1 MDSGAPGKKPHY
13 RPDIDGLRA
22 VAVLA
27 VVIFHINAGLMPGGF
42 VGVDIFF
49 VISGYLITGNILK
62 GQASNR
68 GFSWAEFYRRRAL
81 RILPVL
87 FVVILAT
94 LVVGHF
100 ILLPD
105 DLKELSYVSIAS
117 ILPTANIYFTYFLD
131 TGYFADASALQ
142 PLLHLWSLGVEEQFY
157 LFWPTLLLLL
167 LARAKPAAQLAIVAL
182 LAAASFVLAESL
194 LASQPMFAY
203 YMLPTRAGELLIGA
217 LLAMLLRQGPLA
229 HLPTTGRNLAGLTGI
244 ALIVFSLFWITEDA
258 GFPGVNALPST
269 VGAALIIWAGSGQPS
284 LVSRVLALPLLVFI
298 GLISYS
304 LYLWHW
310 PVLAFYR
317 YAYGAVGPLAGIGL
331 FGLMMI
337 LSVLSYRW
345 VERPARRIKWSFP
358 EVVFKGLA
366 PSSIALFSLCG
377 ALLLSSG
384 YGLYALDERY
394 RHALS
399 LIKPAPA
406 AFTYPYVCQS
416 SRLNDDSLNRATCII
431 SNDPSQEP
439 AALLW
444 GDSHAAHY
452 IGVLGAFAEEGHFS
466 FRNAAHSSCP
476 PIFDGIETVLPLSR
490 QTNCRNSIVTV
501 KKHLDR
507 YSTVVMGGAWS
518 GYLRRNPE
526 FFTYLENTVDTLL
539 SEGKHVVLLGQV
551 PSFRNV
557 DRKCQQK
564 ALKTLVRGCPGEETG
579 ELLSPV
585 PTVNQSLQ
593 RLASQRRHVTY
604 FDVSAALCQDNVC
617 RSTVDGGLV
626 YYDGDHLSMDG
637 SWAVGRRLKQ
647 ESDVPAIF
655 LAATAPP

>member
-1 MDSGAPGKKPHY
+1 MS
-13 RPDIDGLRA
+13 
-22 VAVLA
+22 VVL
-27 VVIFHINAGLMPGGF
+27 FHIKAGLLPGGF

-62 GQASNR
+62 DRASER

-157 LFWPTLLLLL
+157 LFWPSLLLLL
-167 LARAKPAAQLAIVAL
+167 LARSGRRAQLIAVAVL
-182 LAAASFVLAESL
+182 IAASFIFAESL

-217 LLAMLLRQGPLA
+217 FLALLLNQKN
-229 HLPTTGRNLAGLTGI
+229 LPEMSSHRRNLMGLAGLG
-244 ALIVFSLFWITEDA
+244 LILFSLFRITEDV
-258 GFPGVNALPST
+258 GFPGINALPST
-269 VGAALIIWAGSGQPS
+269 VGAALIIWAGSGKPS
-284 LVSRVLALPLLVFI
+284 LVSRALAMPALVFV

-317 YAYGAVGPLAGIGL
+317 YAVGPVEPLAGAGL
-331 FGLMMI
+331 FAVMLL
-337 LSVLSYRW
+337 LSILSYRW
-345 VERPARRIKWSFP
+345 VERPLRRLNWSFP
-358 EVVFKGLA
+358 KVVFKGLA
-366 PSSIALFSLCG
+366 PTSAALFSLC
-377 ALLLSSG
+377 AAFVFTKG
-384 YGLYALDERY
+384 YGLYALDETYRY
-394 RHALS
+394 SLS

-406 AFTYPYVCQS
+406 AFTYPYVCQR
-416 SRLNDDSLNRATCII
+416 SRLDDSSLHRATCVI
-431 SNDPSQEP
+431 SNDPTQEP
-439 AALLW
+439 PALLW

-452 IGVLGAFAEEGHFS
+452 IGVLGAFTEEGPFG

-476 PIFDGIETVLPLSR
+476 PILEGVETVLSPARRADCLH
-490 QTNCRNSIVTV
+490 SIATIQR
-501 KKHLDR
+501 HLDR
-507 YSTVVMGGAWS
+507 YSIVVMGGAWG
-518 GYLRRNPE
+518 GYLRRNSD
-526 FFTYLENTVDTLL
+526 FLMHLENTIETLIN
-539 SEGKHVVLLGQV
+539 SNKRVVLLGQV
-551 PSFRNV
+551 PTFANV

-564 ALKTLVRGCPGEETG
+564 ALKSLVRNCPAEDTG
-579 ELLSPV
+579 ELLSPQ
-585 PTVNQSLQ
+585 PTVNQTLQ
-593 RLASQRRHVTY
+593 MLAAKWENVSY
-604 FDVSAALCQDNVC
+604 FDVSGALCQGDAC
-617 RSTVDGGLV
+617 RSTLDGGLV

-637 SWAVGRRLKQ
+637 SWAVGRRLVEEKG
-647 ESDVPAIF
+647 VPEIF
-655 LAATAPP
+655 LAVADN

>member
-1 MDSGAPGKKPHY
+1 MDSGAPEKKPHY

-27 VVIFHINAGLMPGGF
+27 VVVFHINANLMPGGF

-49 VISGYLITGNILK
+49 VISGYLITANILK
-62 GQASNR
+62 DHASNR

-157 LFWPTLLLLL
+157 LFWPTLLLIL
-167 LARAKPAAQLAIVAL
+167 LARAGRATQLAAVAL
-182 LAAASFVLAESL
+182 LAAASFALAESL
-194 LASQPMFAY
+194 LASRPMFAY

-217 LLAMLLRQGPLA
+217 LLAMLLRKNTVAGLSA
-229 HLPTTGRNLAGLTGI
+229 YWGNLIGLTGGVLI
-244 ALIVFSLFWITEDA
+244 AFSLFWITEDA
-258 GFPGVNALPST
+258 GFPGINALPST
-269 VGAALIIWAGSGQPS
+269 LGAALIIWAGNGQSS
-284 LVSRVLALPLLVFI
+284 LISRVLALPALVFV

-310 PVLAFYR
+310 PILAFYR
-317 YAYGAVGPLAGIGL
+317 YAYGAVEPLAGVGL
-331 FGLMMI
+331 FGLMMV

-366 PSSIALFSLCG
+366 PSTSALFSLCA
-377 ALLLSSG
+377 ALVLTGG
-384 YGLYALDERY
+384 YGLYTLDERY

-431 SNDPSQEP
+431 SNNPSQEP

-452 IGVLGAFAEEGHFS
+452 IGVLGAFAEDGHFS

-476 PIFDGIETVLPLSR
+476 PIFDGIENVLPLSR
-490 QTNCRNSIVTV
+490 QNNCRNSIVTV

-518 GYLRRNPE
+518 GYLRRDPA
-526 FFTYLENTVDTLL
+526 FFTYLENTIDTLL
-539 SEGKHVVLLGQV
+539 GEGKHVVLLGQV
-551 PSFRNV
+551 PSFKNV

-564 ALKTLVRGCPGEETG
+564 ALKTLVRNCANEETG

-585 PTVNQSLQ
+585 PTINQSLQ
-593 RLASQRRHVTY
+593 LLASQRQNVTY
-604 FDVSAALCQDNVC
+604 FDVSTALCQDNVC

-637 SWAVGRRLKQ
+637 SWAVGRRLRQ
-647 ESDVPAIF
+647 GDGVPDIF
-655 LAATAPP
+655 LAAATSQ

>member
-1 MDSGAPGKKPHY
+1 MIFAAPSTKPSY

-22 VAVLA
+22 IAVLS
-27 VVIFHINAGLMPGGF
+27 VVLFHIKASLLPGGF

-62 GQASNR
+62 DRASEY

-117 ILPTANIYFTYFLD
+117 ILPTANVYFTYFLD

-157 LFWPTLLLLL
+157 LFWPSLLLLL
-167 LARAKPAAQLAIVAL
+167 LARSGRRAQLMAVAVLIVA
-182 LAAASFVLAESL
+182 SFMLAESL
-194 LASQPMFAY
+194 LVSQPMFAY

-217 LLAMLLRQGPLA
+217 FLAMLLNQQRLTEMPSQW
-229 HLPTTGRNLAGLTGI
+229 RNLMGLTGLG
-244 ALIVFSLFWITEDA
+244 LIVFSLLWISEDV
-258 GFPGVNALPST
+258 GFPGINALPST
-269 VGAALIIWAGSGQPS
+269 TGAALLIWAGSGKPG
-284 LVSRVLALPLLVFI
+284 LVNRLLALPLLVFV

-317 YAYGAVGPLAGIGL
+317 YAAGPIEPLAGIGL
-331 FGLMMI
+331 FVLMLL
-337 LSVLSYRW
+337 LSILSYRW
-345 VERPARRIKWSFP
+345 VERPLRRLNWSLSK
-358 EVVFKGLA
+358 VAFKGLMPTSA
-366 PSSIALFSLCG
+366 ALFSLCA
-377 ALLLSSG
+377 ALVLTKG

-394 RHALS
+394 HHALS

-416 SRLNDDSLNRATCII
+416 NRLDDSSLHRATCII
-431 SNDPSQEP
+431 SNDPTQEP

-452 IGVLGAFAEEGHFS
+452 IGVLGAFTEEGHFG

-476 PIFDGIETVLPLSR
+476 PIFEGVETVLSPAR
-490 QTNCRNSIVTV
+490 QTNCLHSIATV
-501 KKHLDR
+501 QKYLDR

-518 GYLRRNPE
+518 GYLRRNPD
-526 FFTYLENTVDTLL
+526 FFIHLENTVEALVSND
-539 SEGKHVVLLGQV
+539 KRVVLLGQV
-551 PSFRNV
+551 PMFRNV

-564 ALKTLVRGCPGEETG
+564 ALKSLVRTCPTEDTE
-579 ELLSPV
+579 ELLSPR
-585 PTVNQSLQ
+585 PTANQTLQ
-593 RLASQRRHVTY
+593 MLAAKWENVFY
-604 FDVSAALCQDNVC
+604 FDVSGALCQEDVC
-617 RSTVDGGLV
+617 RSTLDGGLV

-637 SWAVGRRLKQ
+637 SWAVGRRLVQ
-647 ESDVPAIF
+647 SAGIPELF
-655 LAATAPP
+655 LAGTDP